1 MDLGLSSLKDL
12 LPFSF
17 WTLVICSCWQS
28 GSLSEAASDSTFSGG
43 PAVDKWM
50 TAQGHWESPLCC
62 TSGSEDVFLGNCKD
76 GFNGI
81 YIYQFMLGFF
91 LFVFDVNYYCL
102 QPPTTT
108 YDKTTLKKKKKI
120 CWPTDLQTTTNLSI
134 FLLSYF
140 REKVS
145 SGLLWEE
152 LSPSE

>member
-81 YIYQFMLGFF
+81 HIYQFMLVFF
-91 LFVFDVNYYCL
+91 CLFLMWITIASNHL
-102 QPPTTT
+102 QPRMI
-108 YDKTTLKKKKKI
+108 KLHKKKKSA
-120 CWPTDLQTTTNLSI
+120 DLQTYKLQLIYPT
-134 FLLSYF
+134 SYCLTLG
-140 REKVS
+140 RKCHQASSEKNCRLQNS
-145 SGLLWEE
+145 
-152 LSPSE
+152 